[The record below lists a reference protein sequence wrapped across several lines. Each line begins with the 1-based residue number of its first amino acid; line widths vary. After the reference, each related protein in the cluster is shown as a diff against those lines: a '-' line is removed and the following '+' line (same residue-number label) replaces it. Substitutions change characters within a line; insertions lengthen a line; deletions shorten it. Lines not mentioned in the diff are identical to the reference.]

1 MKTNVL
7 GLYEK
12 SMPDTLTFREKLNLA
27 GEAGYDALEMS
38 IDESDAKLERLN
50 WSRAERAS
58 LLSDTREIGI
68 YINTICLSG
77 HRKFPLGSNDPE
89 MAARSMEIMEGAIN
103 LAYDLGAHIIQLA
116 GYDVYY
122 EPSDE
127 STKKRFA
134 ENLARSVEMASTRG
148 IILAMETM
156 ENDFMNTIE
165 KAMVYVRQIQ
175 SPYLKVYPDIGNVTN
190 ATDDVIRDIRCGAGH
205 IAAAHLKETVPGV
218 YRNMRFGEG
227 RVDFAK
233 ATEELK
239 HQGVHMYTAEFWHLD
254 KDDWRTELRRAHDF
268 LRPYLQ

>member
-1 MKTNVL
+1 
-7 GLYEK
+7 
-12 SMPDTLTFREKLNLA
+12 
-27 GEAGYDALEMS
+27 
-38 IDESDAKLERLN
+38 
-50 WSRAERAS
+50 
-58 LLSDTREIGI
+58 
-68 YINTICLSG
+68 
-77 HRKFPLGSNDPE
+77 
-89 MAARSMEIMEGAIN
+89 
-103 LAYDLGAHIIQLA
+103 
-116 GYDVYY
+116 
-122 EPSDE
+122 
-127 STKKRFA
+127 
-134 ENLARSVEMASTRG
+134 
-148 IILAMETM
+148 
-156 ENDFMNTIE
+156 
-165 KAMVYVRQIQ
+165 MVYVRQIQ